1 LLSNG
6 SDIIGPEMY
15 RELVTTPLLLDEDVA
30 YCLQAEVGRAGEG
43 EPEETLVGI
52 ATFRLRP

>member
-1 LLSNG
+1 
-6 SDIIGPEMY
+6 MY